1 MNIELPASIQKLLW
15 DADLRS
21 FDMQT
26 HKRLLVERVL
36 NYGTLA
42 DWRWLVARY
51 GAQNIRTALQA
62 RSVFPRS
69 AIRDEARQ
77 LASLIIR

>member
-1 MNIELPASIQKLLW
+1 MDIGLPTSIQKLLW
-15 DADLRS
+15 DADLRAL
-21 FDMQT
+21 DQEA
-26 HKRLLVERVL
+26 HGRLIIERVL

-51 GAQNIRTALQA
+51 GANSVRAALKMRGALPRDVIR
-62 RSVFPRS
+62 S
-69 AIRDEARQ
+69 EARQ